1 MSEKDSKPQIQVTD
15 RRFWAMNEKAE
26 EEAETP
32 KDQYPSFVEEL
43 RSRAQ
48 LAENKLH
55 ERLDELAVE
64 NDAYRTRLR
73 ADLERR
79 SEAKIARILADFL
92 EIVDNFERALETAGQ
107 ASLETITEGVTLNLQ
122 LFLSKLGN
130 HEIVPLQLVDRPFDP
145 EQAEAVGTIPVSD
158 AEKDGLVLEEIQK
171 GYALKDQL
179 LRPARVRIGRFEGIE
194 G

>member
-64 NDAYRTRLR
+64 
-73 ADLERR
+73 
-79 SEAKIARILADFL
+79 K
-92 EIVDNFERALETAGQ
+92 
-107 ASLETITEGVTLNLQ
+107 
-122 LFLSKLGN
+122 
-130 HEIVPLQLVDRPFDP
+130 
-145 EQAEAVGTIPVSD
+145 
-158 AEKDGLVLEEIQK
+158 
-171 GYALKDQL
+171 
-179 LRPARVRIGRFEGIE
+179 
-194 G
+194 